1 MSSSNGFK
9 HDPLRKDGTIDMV
22 LEHETHP
29 QPLNKFK
36 TLPYEHQK
44 LLVHEQFRRAQTAE
58 K

>member
-9 HDPLRKDGTIDMV
+9 PDPLRKDGTMDMV

-36 TLPYEHQK
+36 ILPYEHQK
-44 LLVHEQFRRAQTAE
+44 LLVN
-58 K
+58 